1 MSASAPTVTETLKFT
16 TKSIPKTT
24 NIPMNVPKL
33 SRKERRAEKN
43 YVALCERSTHI
54 LPKTAFKRLVAST
67 TNDITNGRPIRY
79 SHEAVDAL
87 QTAVARAGA
96 SLDMLVSAARSKA
109 ALPRPMGQQRC
120 KLLLLFEEAI
130 RTEHPAIC
138 LAIEQLGFFSA
149 RRPMP
154 PHADLPP
161 PAKKSSFFSGDFNY

>member
-67 TNDITNGRPIRY
+67 TNDIANGRPIRY

-87 QTAVARAGA
+87 QTAVEQEMTTVFAGSALCA
-96 SLDMLVSAARSKA
+96 SLAHRETITVADMTNFQTMRN
-109 ALPRPMGQQRC
+109 M
-120 KLLLLFEEAI
+120 
-130 RTEHPAIC
+130 
-138 LAIEQLGFFSA
+138 
-149 RRPMP
+149 
-154 PHADLPP
+154 
-161 PAKKSSFFSGDFNY
+161 